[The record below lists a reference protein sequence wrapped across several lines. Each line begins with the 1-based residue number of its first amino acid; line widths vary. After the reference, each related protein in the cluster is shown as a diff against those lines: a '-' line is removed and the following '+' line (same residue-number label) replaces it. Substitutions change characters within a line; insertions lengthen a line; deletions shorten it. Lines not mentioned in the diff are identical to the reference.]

1 MGKDSR
7 RAVTG
12 SPCRIIQAI
21 LMSDISAMFDPGTD
35 DADLGAM
42 VKAAVA
48 TAEAFTER
56 FNARDLA
63 GMDALLH
70 FPHVILSGENLILWN
85 QPGQMPPGFFDDLA
99 RTTGWAR
106 THYVEL
112 RVVLLSRRK
121 VHLLVDYTRNR
132 HDRSVIS
139 RHRNLWVVT
148 EEAGRWG
155 IKQRSY

>member
-1 MGKDSR
+1 
-7 RAVTG
+7 
-12 SPCRIIQAI
+12 
-21 LMSDISAMFDPGTD
+21 MSDRSAIFNPLGDGTDPG
-35 DADLGAM
+35 AR
-42 VKAAVA
+42 VKAAVT

-70 FPHVILSGENLILWN
+70 FPHVILSGEKLVVWD
-85 QPGQMPPGFFDDLA
+85 QPGQMPADFFEHLV

-112 RVVLLSRRK
+112 RAVLLNVRK
-121 VHLLVDYTRNR
+121 VHLFVDYTRNR
-132 HDRSVIS
+132 GDGSVIS
-139 RHRNLWVVT
+139 RHQNLWIVT
-148 EEAGRWG
+148 QDEGRWG